1 MKRTLIVLLACL
13 FTLPLQADYGDVV
26 RAIRRQPG
34 VRKVWIPFM
43 GLARMVVR
51 TVHPEGVHD
60 FQISVFE
67 GVDHHDSREIES
79 LLQRRLGK
87 GFTPLV
93 RAWSKRS
100 GAWSFIYARPQG
112 DTFELIVLAHDDEET
127 ALVRVLVDPEVL
139 ARRIGD
145 PDSVI
150 HIAGR

>member
-1 MKRTLIVLLACL
+1 M
-13 FTLPLQADYGDVV
+13 QADYGDVV
-26 RAIRRQPG
+26 RAISRQHG
-34 VRKVWIPFM
+34 VKKVWIPFL

-67 GVDHHDSREIES
+67 GVNRHDANEIEA
-79 LLQRRLGK
+79 LLQHRIGK

-100 GAWSFIYARPQG
+100 GEWSFIYARPNR

-127 ALVRVLVDPEVL
+127 ALVRVVVDPEVL
-139 ARRIGD
+139 ARKIGD